1 MAPLRTTLFFLAI
14 ASISLAG
21 TAQDETADPKKTS
34 YGVGNYLG
42 TFLKPG
48 AELLDIDEVIRG
60 LKDGVSGADG
70 ELTDNEVAQIFG
82 QFQQEAS
89 QMQAKQF
96 EAEGAAWLAENAK
109 KDGVTTLPSGLQ
121 YKVIKEGTGASPSS
135 SDSVEAH
142 YRGTFIDGTEFD
154 SSYKRGQ
161 PATFGVQGVIP
172 GWTEALQ
179 LMKEGSKWELFIP
192 YDLAYGPNGR
202 QGAIP
207 PYATLLFEVELLK
220 VNPTP

>member
-1 MAPLRTTLFFLAI
+1 MTPLRITLLFLAM
-14 ASISLAG
+14 ASLSLTG
-21 TAQDETADPKKTS
+21 STQDETVDTQKTS

-48 AELLDIDEVIRG
+48 AELLNIDEVIRG

-70 ELTDNEVAQIFG
+70 ELTSDEVAQIFG
-82 QFQQEAS
+82 QFQQMAS
-89 QMQAKQF
+89 QKQAQQF
-96 EAEGAAWLAENAK
+96 EAEGAEWLAENAK
-109 KDGVTTLPSGLQ
+109 KDGVKTLPSGLQ
-121 YKVIKEGTGASPSS
+121 YKVIKEGTGASPSL

-142 YRGTFIDGTEFD
+142 YAGTFIDGTEFD
-154 SSYKRGQ
+154 SSYKRGE

-179 LMKEGSKWELFIP
+179 LMKEGSKWELYIP

-207 PYATLLFEVELLK
+207 PYATLVFEVELLK